1 MWVHRLTNINP
12 EEKMADCA
20 HCGPVKI
27 RTRGKKPNG
36 TPAWHC
42 TTDDKVRYRTEL
54 RRKTR
59 NRTRELRRCRRGGVP
74 VELSIDHVGEWYKVK
89 LEEQNGACAICGQLP
104 DKRALALDHDH
115 VTGKLRGLLCSG
127 CNLTVGRIEKEPE
140 MVRRAIKY
148 LQKYQ

>member
-1 MWVHRLTNINP
+1 MWVHRLTNIDP

-27 RTRGKKPNG
+27 RTRGKKSNG

-42 TTDDKVRYRTEL
+42 TTVDIATAQTFVG
-54 RRKTR
+54 KTR
-59 NRTRELRRCRRGGVP
+59 NRTRELRRCRSGGVP

-89 LEEQNGACAICGQLP
+89 LEEQNGACEICGQLP

-115 VTGKLRGLLCSG
+115 VTGKLRGLLCNG
-127 CNLTVGRIEKEPE
+127 CNLIVGRIEKESDR
-140 MVRRAIKY
+140 VCRAIKY